1 MDEVVK
7 RVMPHSNEAEQAVIG
22 SMLMDAKAISV
33 VGEMISADDFYQK
46 NYAELFKAMMTLS
59 AKGQACDLVTV
70 KAQLEEQGVSSEI
83 VSLDFIKNI
92 LDMVTTSANV
102 REYAKIVHDKAV
114 LRRLIRATE
123 DITNKC
129 YAGNESSDQL
139 LEETEKEIFELVQ
152 KGHSSEIK
160 DIKDIALEVVN
171 NIEKASKTKGSIT
184 GIKTG
189 YKKLDYKLSG
199 LQPSDLI
206 LIAARPSVGKTA
218 LALNIAEQVGIK
230 QNIPVAIFSAE
241 MSDKSLVQ
249 RMLSQVSMISGQKI
263 RNGELSDREW
273 ENLVEAANT
282 VGQSNIIINDTSGI
296 DVNVMRSQCR
306 KLKLEKDIQLI
317 IVDYVQLLTT
327 KSTGSN
333 MKIGNREQ
341 EVAEISRTLK
351 AIAKD
356 LNVPVIALSQ
366 LNRGPETREDKKPNI
381 GDLRESGGLEQDADV
396 AILLSRAYDKETKQ
410 EDKNRIIVN
419 VAKQRNGPTGELEL
433 VWLSDYT
440 KYENPETGH
449 I

>member
-22 SMLMDAKAISV
+22 SMLMDANAISV
-33 VGEMISADDFYQK
+33 VGETITAEDFYQK

-59 AKGQACDLVTV
+59 SQGKACDLVTV

-102 REYAKIVHDKAV
+102 KEYARIVHDKAV
-114 LRRLIRATE
+114 LRNLIRASE
-123 DITNKC
+123 DITNRC
-129 YAGNESSDQL
+129 YAGNETSDEL
-139 LEETEKEIFELVQ
+139 LESTEKEIFELVQ

-160 DIKDIALEVVN
+160 SIKDIALDVIDK
-171 NIEKASKTKGSIT
+171 IEKASKTRGSIT

-189 YKKLDYKLSG
+189 YTKLDYKLSG
-199 LQPSDLI
+199 LQPGDLI

-218 LALNIAEQVGIK
+218 LALNIAEQVGLK
-230 QNIPVAIFSAE
+230 QEIPVAIFSAE
-241 MSDKSLVQ
+241 MSDESLVQ
-249 RMLSQVSMISGQKI
+249 RLFSQHSMISGQKI

-273 ENLVEAANT
+273 ENLVETASE
-282 VGQSNIIINDTSGI
+282 VGNSQIIINDTSGI

-317 IVDYVQLLTT
+317 VVDYLQLLTT
-327 KSTGSN
+327 KSTGSH

-341 EVAEISRTLK
+341 EIAEISRTLK

-356 LNVPVIALSQ
+356 LKVPVIALSQ
-366 LNRGPETREDKKPNI
+366 LNRGPEQREDKKPNI

-396 AILLSRAYDKETKQ
+396 VILMSRAYDKETKQ
-410 EDKNRIIVN
+410 EDKNRVIVN

-433 VWLSDYT
+433 VWLGDYT
-440 KYENPETGH
+440 KFENPETSH